1 MKNNSNIYD
10 IDGELI
16 RAFDDTHHWDV
27 KETQEKIKY
36 YEDKIKEVGENS
48 EKAKVY
54 MDYIRNLTKHVWT
67 LYAKMTPEEFN
78 AELQKA
84 KTQDNLQEQVE
95 NAINDLKK
103 DLENDGSTEES
114 NNDEI
119 PGTASGDTESSTDG
133 ELGNAETI
141 ERECSDV
148 HEEGPTTQ
156 DSLLVER
163 TDVNNSMDEYIDYEE
178 V

>member
-16 RAFDDTHHWDV
+16 RAFDDTHQWDV

-48 EKAKVY
+48 EKAKIY
-54 MDYIRNLTKHVWT
+54 MDYIHNLTKHVWT
-67 LYAKMTPEEFN
+67 LYAKMTPEQFN

-95 NAINDLKK
+95 NAINNLKK
-103 DLENDGSTEES
+103 DLENDGTAEES
-114 NNDEI
+114 NNDEVSGAT
-119 PGTASGDTESSTDG
+119 PGDTESSTDTKSG
-133 ELGNAETI
+133 DVETI
-141 ERECSDV
+141 ERECGDV

-156 DSLLVER
+156 DNLLVER
-163 TDVNNSMDEYIDYEE
+163 TDVNNSMDEYVEFEE
-178 V
+178 I